1 MKKIALLSLASLILL
16 SSACSMSS
24 EKRQSLASSE
34 FLDSGTIIVSGII
47 PTTDSQFAQSHHT
60 SSDVLAPLI
69 GYFPPAESYLPADN
83 EAWLQVDSKN
93 MTVTLYRGK
102 KVFMESFGEGFVHL
116 TQGRYFLRK
125 KSAEPLWYASDSY
138 FQTRKLNVPPTNN
151 SERFLSGALGEI
163 ALYPSDDFPIHNA
176 RIWSEEVGGLKVDDA
191 FVQLLFSELNEGSV
205 VVIK

>member
-1 MKKIALLSLASLILL
+1 MKKFALLSLASLLLL

-34 FLDSGTIIVSGII
+34 FLGSGTIIVSGIV
-47 PTTDSQFAQSHHT
+47 PTGNSELASHAT
-60 SSDVLAPLI
+60 SDVLAPLI

-93 MTVTLYRGK
+93 MTVSLYRGK

-116 TQGRYFLRK
+116 TQGKYFLKK
-125 KSAEPLWYASDSY
+125 KSADPLWYASDAY
-138 FQTRKLNVPPTNN
+138 FQLRNLSVPSSNN
-151 SERFLSGALGEI
+151 PERFLSGALGEI
-163 ALYPSDDFPIHNA
+163 ALYPSEDFPIHNA

-205 VVIK
+205 VVVK